1 MARCYA
7 QQIDH
12 YVTAI
17 QDLDRAEDFYCNV
30 LGGKVKRK
38 RLDYSREPGADPFGT
53 RPPSMFA
60 QLGTIELG
68 LFGDELFGLPY
79 RKLNRG
85 IPRWA
90 YEVATDD
97 FPKLTER
104 LQAAGVKFDGPDSS
118 EGDDA
123 SHLWLHDSEGNF
135 IELVD
140 RGTPK
145 RRPQDDIEYI
155 RLDRVE
161 YETTSVRDTEDFYTN
176 ALGFEVA
183 GRGSSPEGNP
193 CIDFRLPT
201 SGQIFRFHR
210 VEQPSIQTTATFRGN
225 HLAFY
230 IPKEEFAQACQQLDA
245 CGVINHDER
254 GDRIHGDLRIVDRD
268 ALGQGSSEG
277 TYFVDP
283 NGYKLQYIAHAGT
296 YLDEAPQRSGGGR
309 PPH

>member
-1 MARCYA
+1 MAQSFAR
-7 QQIDH
+7 QIDH

-17 QDLDRAEDFYCNV
+17 QDLNRAEHFYCDL

-38 RLDYSREPGADPFGT
+38 RLDYGREPEADPFGT
-53 RPPSMFA
+53 RPPSMFI
-60 QLGTIELG
+60 QLGTVELG

-79 RKLNRG
+79 RKDNRG

-90 YEVATDD
+90 YEVATEDY
-97 FPKLTER
+97 PKLLDR
-104 LQAAGVKFDGPDSS
+104 LRADGMTLDGPDSS

-123 SHLWLHDSEGNF
+123 SHAWLHDTEGNF
-135 IELVD
+135 VELVD

-145 RRPQDDIEYI
+145 RRPQDDVEII

-161 YETTSVRDTEDFYTN
+161 YESENLRETEDFYTN

-183 GRGSSPEGNP
+183 GRGRSPEGNP
-193 CIDFRLPT
+193 CVDFRVPS

-210 VEQPSIQTTATFRGN
+210 VERPSIQTTATFRGN

-230 IPKEEFAQACQQLDA
+230 VPREEFAAACLQLEEN
-245 CGVINHDER
+245 GIIQHDER
-254 GDRIHGDLRIVDRD
+254 GDATHGDLRIVRREP
-268 ALGQGSSEG
+268 GQGEG
-277 TYFVDP
+277 TYFTDP

-296 YLDEAPQRSGGGR
+296 YLDETPERSGSGR
-309 PPH
+309 PAH